1 MQRYTVHFARP
12 DVTVRRDGMFAD
24 KIVVDSNTSEQQ
36 VVVASGGAP
45 TLGVRRDELFHD
57 YEEEGGSQSS
67 QSSAA
72 SDISETG
79 MSPKEATEQYFI
91 RMFTLAAL
99 ISSSNAGAKAVVPGS
114 KRVQK
119 LFEKMTAMRG
129 KESQASK
136 SPVWATSARKAPD
149 LVLRYAAILAIMK
162 WAAQWLGLGSVPVLD
177 SSSSSSSSASAATP
191 SYQQL
196 SAKQLECLD
205 LYLKN
210 GFEFD
215 TDVRE
220 DSFPPSLFC
229 IPVIGKHEVRLQS
242 MYVVKMVLVF
252 GPCWLYGVSVGGGVG
267 V

>member
-91 RMFTLAAL
+91 TCSR
-99 ISSSNAGAKAVVPGS
+99 
-114 KRVQK
+114 
-119 LFEKMTAMRG
+119 
-129 KESQASK
+129 
-136 SPVWATSARKAPD
+136 SPR
-149 LVLRYAAILAIMK
+149 
-162 WAAQWLGLGSVPVLD
+162 
-177 SSSSSSSSASAATP
+177 
-191 SYQQL
+191 
-196 SAKQLECLD
+196 
-205 LYLKN
+205 
-210 GFEFD
+210 
-215 TDVRE
+215 
-220 DSFPPSLFC
+220 
-229 IPVIGKHEVRLQS
+229 
-242 MYVVKMVLVF
+242 
-252 GPCWLYGVSVGGGVG
+252 
-267 V
+267 